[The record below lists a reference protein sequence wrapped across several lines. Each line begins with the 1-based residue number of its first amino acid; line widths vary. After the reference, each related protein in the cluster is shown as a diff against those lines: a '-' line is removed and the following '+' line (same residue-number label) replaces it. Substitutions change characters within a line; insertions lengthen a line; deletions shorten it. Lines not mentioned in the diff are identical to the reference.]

1 MDYFDLSREVTAI
14 SLALFDR
21 FFATGTCKRSSD
33 TILLCSI
40 ATLHIAIKMRESA
53 IIKLST
59 LAWFGRG
66 KFSEDRITN
75 MEQVVLSN
83 LNWLANPPTALSF
96 VMHCICLLPDDMHLP
111 AKRKILKD
119 SRFLAGMYV
128 GVMLCLLTLLHAAP
142 HTIPQ
147 NYQLQTHSSL
157 PNFRPLSDSQPL

>member
-21 FFATGTCKRSSD
+21 FFATGTCKPSSD

-119 SRFLAGMYV
+119 SRFLAGV
-128 GVMLCLLTLLHAAP
+128 LV
-142 HTIPQ
+142 
-147 NYQLQTHSSL
+147 
-157 PNFRPLSDSQPL
+157 